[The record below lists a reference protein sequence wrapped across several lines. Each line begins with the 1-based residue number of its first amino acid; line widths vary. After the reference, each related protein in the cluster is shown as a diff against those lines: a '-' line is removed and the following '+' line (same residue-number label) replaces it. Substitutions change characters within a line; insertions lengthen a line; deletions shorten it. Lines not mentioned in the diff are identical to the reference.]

1 MSPFKTIP
9 SRASIRNT
17 DDASD
22 IRCVSSPSSDIPE
35 WKAST
40 NVRDTPPRGN
50 QDVQAWVNKLC
61 ISPNVHGAASENQ
74 RNDNASDLTAL
85 PMSPLGEIAID
96 ENDIIIAVMGPTGA
110 GKSTLIDR
118 AVGRPDVGA
127 GHDLMSYTKEMCPVR
142 YPHSDGIRN
151 IVLVDSP
158 GFDDTFMTDAQI
170 LRQIARWL
178 NATYQKN
185 IKLSGVLYL
194 HRISDNRV
202 SGTPLRNYSMFK
214 ELCGKENFKN
224 VVLVT
229 TMWDE
234 VTEEIGSAREK
245 ELQSDFWRSMINLG
259 STIHRF
265 EGTTESAWNII
276 NSLSLA
282 SPVQRRPLQIQREMV
297 DEHVPL
303 HRTAAGRA
311 VMATFTGLMS
321 GIKGIFRR
329 FMNGR
334 WRTSRPMPQD
344 SKRLLRRSPSVL
356 STTSATTSS
365 DNSKSPSVGTVTI
378 SLSSSG
384 ACNTEG
390 YRGNLVRV
398 LPVLQAALG
407 MAELV
412 CIPYIKDVISPSLS
426 IALSLQTMTGTHH
439 ALFQVLETA
448 TLLVN
453 VITEYAKETRLPV
466 DVKVA
471 IKDFAKQMSNVHG
484 IVQSVAQRQSEARD
498 ILQPTDACI
507 ISACANSMRLL
518 CDVLRSTPSLG
529 TVLPSVDDSLGAL
542 KRSLDIDSCNCGT
555 PREPAQPA
563 SES

>member
-1 MSPFKTIP
+1 MSPFKTIR
-9 SRASIRNT
+9 SRTPTRNT
-17 DDASD
+17 YDASD
-22 IRCVSSPSSDIPE
+22 IPYVSSPSSDVPE

-50 QDVQAWVNKLC
+50 RDVQTWVNKLC
-61 ISPNVHGAASENQ
+61 IPPNARGAAPESQ

-85 PMSPLGEIAID
+85 PMSATGEIAID
-96 ENDIIIAVMGPTGA
+96 ENDIIVAVMGPTGA
-110 GKSTLIDR
+110 GKSTFVDR
-118 AVGRPDVGA
+118 AVGRPDVSA
-127 GHDLMSYTKEMCPVR
+127 GHDLMSYTKEMRPVR
-142 YPHSDGIRN
+142 YPHSDGVRN

-170 LRQIARWL
+170 LRQIALWL

-194 HRISDNRV
+194 HRISDNRI
-202 SGTPLRNYSMFK
+202 SGTPLRNYGMFK

-224 VVLVT
+224 VILVT

-234 VTEEIGSAREK
+234 VTEEGGSAREK
-245 ELQSDFWRSMINLG
+245 ELQSDFWQYMINLG
-259 STIHRF
+259 STVHRF

-282 SPVQRRPLQIQREMV
+282 SSVQRHPLQIQREMV
-297 DEHVPL
+297 DEHVLL

-311 VMATFTGLMS
+311 VMATFTGFMS

-329 FMNGR
+329 VKNGK
-334 WRTSRPMPQD
+334 WRTSSQMSRD
-344 SKRLLRRSPSVL
+344 RERLLRRSPSIL
-356 STTSATTSS
+356 SASSATTSS
-365 DNSKSPSVGTVTI
+365 DNSSNSRSFGTSSI

-384 ACNTEG
+384 ACSTEG
-390 YRGNLVRV
+390 YRGNLVQV

-426 IALSLQTMTGTHH
+426 IALSLQTMTGTHR

-453 VITEYAKETRLPV
+453 IITEHAKETRLPV
-466 DVKVA
+466 DVKA
-471 IKDFAKQMSNVHG
+471 EIKDFAKQMVDVHG
-484 IVQSVAQRQSEARD
+484 IVQNVAQRQFEARG
-498 ILQPTDACI
+498 ILQPMDACI
-507 ISACANSMRLL
+507 ISACANSMQLV
-518 CDVLRSTPSLG
+518 CDVLRSTPSLR

-542 KRSLDIDSCNCGT
+542 KRSLDIDSCNCST
-555 PREPAQPA
+555 LHNPPPNLK
-563 SES
+563 